1 MVQRITGGKAL
12 PAEVVQQI
20 VAKTD
25 GVPLFVEELTKMVL
39 ESSLLRE
46 REDHYELTAPLPP
59 LAIPTTLQDALMA
72 RLDRLTEGKAVAQL
86 GAVLGRTFAY
96 ELLQAVASL
105 DELALWRGLV
115 QLVQAEVLY
124 QRGVPPHATYT
135 FKHALLQEAAYQS
148 LLRSTR
154 QQYHQRTAQVVA
166 ERFPDLAETQPELLA
181 HHYTEAGLSALAI
194 PYWQQAGER
203 ALQRSTHVEA
213 IAHLSK
219 GLGLLETL
227 PPTPERTQQAIVL
240 YSALGGALMATRGY
254 AAPEVEQAY
263 RQAYQLCQQAGD
275 PGPLCPVLVG
285 LALFY
290 TVRAEHQTAREVA
303 EQCLTIAQDQPDPV
317 FRLQAHTIL
326 EAILFYLGELAAA
339 QAQAE
344 QGIALYDRQ
353 QHRSL
358 VSLYGGN
365 DPGVTCL
372 AEAATIQWLLGYPD
386 QALQRGREA
395 LALAQE
401 LAPPLSRA
409 FALIWMARFHLQRRD
424 WQAAAALLEALI
436 ALCTE
441 QGFAFYL
448 AGGMAMRGCA
458 LAGQGRVEEGIAEI
472 RQGLA
477 AMRATGAEVGR
488 RWFLAQLA
496 AAYGQSG
503 QATAG
508 LALLAEALASVPATG
523 EHYWEPELYR
533 LQGELLLALSAE
545 RHTEA
550 AACFQQALNVARQ
563 QQAKSLELRAAMS
576 LSRLWQRQG
585 QQDAARE
592 LLAEV
597 YGWFTEGFDT
607 ADLQEAKAL
616 LEELV

>member
-1 MVQRITGGKAL
+1 M
-12 PAEVVQQI
+12 
-20 VAKTD
+20 
-25 GVPLFVEELTKMVL
+25 
-39 ESSLLRE
+39 
-46 REDHYELTAPLPP
+46 APLPP
-59 LAIPTTLQDALMA
+59 LAIPTTSRMRSWRGWIGSPRA
-72 RLDRLTEGKAVAQL
+72 RRWRNW
-86 GAVLGRTFAY
+86 AVLGRTFAY

-115 QLVQAEVLY
+115 QLGRPRCSTS
-124 QRGVPPHATYT
+124 RGCRRRPRIHSSTPCSRRRLSVTAPEHAATVSPA
-135 FKHALLQEAAYQS
+135 HGAGGGRALSRPRRDPARAAGAA
-148 LLRSTR
+148 L
-154 QQYHQRTAQVVA
+154 HGGGP
-166 ERFPDLAETQPELLA
+166 ERPG
-181 HHYTEAGLSALAI
+181 HS
-194 PYWQQAGER
+194 YWQQAGER
-203 ALQRSTHVEA
+203 ALQRSAHVEA
-213 IAHLSK
+213 IAHLSR

-275 PGPLCPVLVG
+275 PGPLFPVLAG

-303 EQCLTIAQDQPDPV
+303 EQLLTIAQDQPDPV

-386 QALQRGREA
+386 QACKRGREA

-401 LAPPLSRA
+401 LAHPLSRA
-409 FALIWMARFHLQRRD
+409 FALIWVARFHLQRRD

-441 QGFAFYL
+441 QGFAFYW
-448 AGGMAMRGCA
+448 RGH
-458 LAGQGRVEEGIAEI
+458 
-472 RQGLA
+472 GLA
-477 AMRATGAEVGR
+477 RVCAGRARPSRGGDRRDTPGPGGHAGHRGRGGTALVSGSVGGSVWAERAGH
-488 RWFLAQLA
+488 
-496 AAYGQSG
+496 SG
-503 QATAG
+503 LT
-508 LALLAEALASVPATG
+508 LLAERWRPCPQPGNTAGSQSCIASRV
-523 EHYWEPELYR
+523 
-533 LQGELLLALSAE
+533 LLALSA
-545 RHTEA
+545 A
-550 AACFQQALNVARQ
+550 AH
-563 QQAKSLELRAAMS
+563 
-576 LSRLWQRQG
+576 
-585 QQDAARE
+585 
-592 LLAEV
+592 
-597 YGWFTEGFDT
+597 
-607 ADLQEAKAL
+607 
-616 LEELV
+616 